1 MTRMLAL
8 LLIAS
13 TQHQTQMD
21 LGPTLTSNCPVQPS
35 PPTSEISPTDS
46 LTLERTLCYGSCPAY
61 TVKIQANGTITWQG
75 DRFVKTQGR
84 AVSHV
89 DPSQAQSLIA
99 GALTNGFWS
108 LCESYRKPVT
118 DNPTYFTTLT
128 LHGQTKRVSN
138 YADAAP
144 PALHNLEYQID
155 LLANTHLWRHGDP
168 ALELLDPRIMGSDI
182 YLAKPGVTE
191 LMQAAARQRN
201 DEVSKLL
208 AAKADPNAEDSSAWT
223 ALMYV
228 AAEESPETISL
239 LLAAHADPNHHSK
252 MGQTALFAAVSHWQ
266 DDTTTLKLLT
276 KAGADINAQDKQGN
290 TPLMLAATRVHVAS
304 ITTLV
309 DLHANTHLR
318 NAEGKTALDL
328 LDAAKLNADDPE
340 DYAHARALVK

>member
-1 MTRMLAL
+1 MPRKLSCILLPL
-8 LLIAS
+8 LLSAHQS
-13 TQHQTQMD
+13 T
-21 LGPTLTSNCPVQPS
+21 
-35 PPTSEISPTDS
+35 ISPTDS

-61 TVKIQANGTITWQG
+61 TVKIEANGTITWQG

-84 AVSHV
+84 ALSHI

-99 GALTNGFWS
+99 SALTNGFWS
-108 LCESYRKPVT
+108 LRESYSKPVT
-118 DNPTYFTTLT
+118 DNPTSFTTLSA
-128 LHGQTKRVSN
+128 HGQTKRVSN

-155 LLANTHLWRHGDP
+155 LFANTHLWRHGDP
-168 ALELLDPRIMGSDI
+168 ALELLDPRITGSDI

-201 DEVSKLL
+201 DEVSKLF
-208 AAKADPNAEDSSAWT
+208 AAKADPNAEDSSGWT
-223 ALMYV
+223 ALMYA

-239 LLAAHADPNHHSK
+239 LLTAHADPNHHSK

-276 KAGADINAQDKQGN
+276 KAGADINAQDKQRN
-290 TPLMLAATRVHVAS
+290 TPLMLAATHANVAS

-318 NAEGKTALDL
+318 NASGQTALDL
-328 LDAAKLNADDPE
+328 LDAAKQNANTPE
-340 DYAHARALVK
+340 DYAHARALLTK